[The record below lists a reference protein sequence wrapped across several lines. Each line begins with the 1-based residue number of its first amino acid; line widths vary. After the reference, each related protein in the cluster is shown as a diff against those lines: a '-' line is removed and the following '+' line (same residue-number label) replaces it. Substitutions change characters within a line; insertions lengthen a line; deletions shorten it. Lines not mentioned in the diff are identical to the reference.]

1 MEFQELYAKVRPIVQ
16 KTRREYYV
24 KLWEGEDWDQEGM
37 YILYLLLQQEAGIA
51 RDDSRLLRYFKVKF
65 RNYVNDMLRKQS
77 SQKRGFDRLCYEE
90 IGEVS
95 HMVSSGGLV
104 TDELVCLRDSLA
116 RYRSQLSPRD
126 SKNYDTL
133 VSGGRFKGRKK
144 MLRSLRSHLMS
155 EDTVE

>member
-1 MEFQELYAKVRPIVQ
+1 
-16 KTRREYYV
+16 
-24 KLWEGEDWDQEGM
+24 
-37 YILYLLLQQEAGIA
+37 
-51 RDDSRLLRYFKVKF
+51 
-65 RNYVNDMLRKQS
+65 
-77 SQKRGFDRLCYEE
+77 
-90 IGEVS
+90 
-95 HMVSSGGLV
+95 MVSSGGLV

-133 VSGGRFKGRKK
+133 VSGGRFKGRQK